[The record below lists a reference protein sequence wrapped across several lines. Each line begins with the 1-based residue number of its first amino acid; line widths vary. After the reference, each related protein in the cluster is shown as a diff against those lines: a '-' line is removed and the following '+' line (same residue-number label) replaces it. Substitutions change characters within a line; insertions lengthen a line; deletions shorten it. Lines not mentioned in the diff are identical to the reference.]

1 MSDKIV
7 ARLRKV
13 RSMIGAMCHEGRP
26 PKMSIPARPD
36 MDEDIVISDAA
47 DDAADLIERLQA
59 EKAEME
65 KLREQNTALS
75 DALDYLR
82 GLTPQQYEALHKD
95 AKRWRLARTRFIA
108 FDWAWNSPPIPVAIF
123 HMPEVKEVR
132 AGPEGADAA
141 IDAARARTE

>member
-1 MSDKIV
+1 MTPFQEAITIV
-7 ARLRKV
+7 HRLKV
-13 RSMIGAMCHEGRP
+13 WIADERMGDGALL
-26 PKMSIPARPD
+26 KS
-36 MDEDIVISDAA
+36 
-47 DDAADLIERLQA
+47 AADLIERLQA

-141 IDAARARTE
+141 IDAAMEKKGDA